1 MIIRLDQNRPVQN
14 CPDRNPYELN
24 HRNHDR
30 PAIIP
35 IIQMVQVP
43 TRNKVKYS
51 ASKKG
56 YFWGISKCEHEG
68 ARVNKKKGF
77 QIKATGS
84 NNNKLIIIF

>member
-43 TRNKVKYS
+43 MRNKVKYS
-51 ASKKG
+51 GSKRVIL
-56 YFWGISKCEHEG
+56 GISKWEHEG
-68 ARVNKKKGF
+68 ARVNDEGF

-84 NNNKLIIIF
+84 N